1 MRTVLLK
8 KEYSAESL
16 LDAEQDIQE
25 SLANDIIPVD
35 DSGFAQGTF
44 TITVEWSSGEEDHS
58 DRPPLLTDAVAEIE
72 RLRAA
77 LVAITDVPP
86 DTVLTAH
93 RMRLIAKNAI
103 AT

>member
-1 MRTVLLK
+1 MVGLPDHNTRTDMHTDTEYLRGLAENQDLPTLMRDTLR
-8 KEYSAESL
+8 
-16 LDAEQDIQE
+16 DA
-25 SLANDIIPVD
+25 A
-35 DSGFAQGTF
+35 
-44 TITVEWSSGEEDHS
+44 
-58 DRPPLLTDAVAEIE
+58 AEIE